1 MRIGSSYAD
10 RERRYFV
17 QSQRW
22 YPINRGVGEF
32 KKLPVTESSNYRDSV
47 KGLFNPSL
55 QYLLAPLLCANLKKI
70 DMT

>member
-1 MRIGSSYAD
+1 MPTGSGGILYT
-10 RERRYFV
+10 
-17 QSQRW
+17 
-22 YPINRGVGEF
+22 G
-32 KKLPVTESSNYRDSV
+32 NYRDSV